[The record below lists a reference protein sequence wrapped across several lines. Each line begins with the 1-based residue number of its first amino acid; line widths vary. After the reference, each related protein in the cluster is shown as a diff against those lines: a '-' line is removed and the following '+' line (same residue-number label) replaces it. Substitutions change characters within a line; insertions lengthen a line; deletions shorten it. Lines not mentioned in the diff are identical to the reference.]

1 MTTVRSSGDNGTG
14 LANWTEVPDARR
26 ANHAKQG
33 RRAGLPASVI
43 AAVSAVVALLAL
55 GGCAVGPKFTKPE
68 ASSNKDWSSA
78 KGDPQIAT
86 DAAVDAAWWKVF
98 HDSALDRLIEL
109 SYQQNLPLQVAGL
122 RIVEARAQLA
132 IATGRQYPQV
142 QVLFAQADA
151 VGLSKNTANSPL
163 SLQGVPG
170 VPAGVSFNRNFFDY
184 QLGFDAVWELDFWG
198 KYRRGVEA
206 EAANLLAT
214 VGDYYYALVSLTAE
228 VARTYVVIRTFEALI
243 ELAQEN
249 IRNQEQGLRIAES
262 RFRNGAVSELDVTQ
276 ATTLYEST
284 RATVPQLQI
293 GLEQARNALSTLL
306 GQPTGTVEA
315 LLAGPKE
322 IPRAPAKVVVGVPG
336 EMLRRRPDIRSAEL
350 TAAAQCARIGVAKAE
365 LYPSFSIFGTFGVQ
379 ASDKGASA
387 NPFSADSLFYS
398 VGPHISWPFFNYG
411 RIENG
416 VRVQDARF
424 EQLLVNYRN
433 AVLKAAQEVE
443 DAMVGFLNAEKA
455 VAFEQGAVKAAHRS
469 VEIALVQYR
478 EGAVDYQRVL
488 DAQRSLL
495 QEQNSLAQT
504 SSSVATNLV
513 ALYKALG
520 GGWELRQGQQFVP
533 EQMQNEMKERTNWG
547 DMLSQPRDPET
558 TKPSPPANY

>member
-1 MTTVRSSGDNGTG
+1 MTT
-14 LANWTEVPDARR
+14 
-26 ANHAKQG
+26 AKQETRG
-33 RRAGLPASVI
+33 ALPASVI
-43 AAVSAVVALLAL
+43 AEILAVGVLLAL
-55 GGCAVGPKFTKPE
+55 SACAVGPKFTKPE
-68 ASSNKDWSSA
+68 TKPSETWSTKS
-78 KGDPQIAT
+78 DPQIST
-86 DAAVDAAWWKVF
+86 ESAVNPAWWQVF
-98 HDSALDRLIEL
+98 SDPALNRLVEL
-109 SYQQNLPLQVAGL
+109 AYQQNLPLQVAGL
-122 RIVEARAQLA
+122 RIVEARAQLG
-132 IATGRQYPQV
+132 IATGSQYPQL
-142 QVLFAQADA
+142 QVVFGQAEA
-151 VGLSKNTANSPL
+151 VGLSNNTANSPL
-163 SLQGVPG
+163 TLAGSLPPG
-170 VPAGVSFNRNFFDY
+170 TSLSFNRNYFNY
-184 QLGFDAVWELDFWG
+184 QIGFDAVWELDFWG

-206 EAANLLAT
+206 ETASLLAT
-214 VGDYYYALVSLTAE
+214 VGDYYYSLVTLTAE
-228 VARTYVVIRTFEALI
+228 VARTYVVIRTFEVLV

-249 IRNQEQGLRIAES
+249 IRNQEQGLQIAQS
-262 RFRNGAVSELDVTQ
+262 RFRHGATSELDVTQ
-276 ATTLYEST
+276 ATTLLEST
-284 RATVPQLQI
+284 RSTVPQLQI

-322 IPRAPAKVVVGVPG
+322 IPKAPAKVVVGVPI

-350 TAAAQCARIGVAKAE
+350 SAAAQCARIGVAKAE
-365 LYPSFSIFGTFGVQ
+365 LYPSLTLFGSFGVQ

-387 NPFSADSLFYS
+387 NPFSADALYYT
-398 VGPHISWPFFNYG
+398 VGPRISWPFFNYG

-443 DAMVGFLNAEKA
+443 DAMIGFLNDERA
-455 VAFEQGAVKAAHRS
+455 VAFQQGAVKAAQRS

-504 SSSVATNLV
+504 SSGVATNLV

-520 GGWELRQGQQFVP
+520 GGWELHQGQQFIP
-533 EQMQNEMKERTNWG
+533 EQMQNEMKDRTNWG

-558 TKPSPPANY
+558 PKPASAAKD